1 MTVSAEKLASLITE
15 QRNPRSMNID
25 RLSTREILELIHA
38 EDLYAYRAIEPA
50 LSAIEQAVNLIEEAF
65 LQEGRLIYVGAGT
78 SGRLGVLDASECP
91 PTFGV
96 DPEMVQGIISGGW
109 KALRRSVEQAEDHP
123 ELGAEAV
130 RDRRVGHRDVVCGIA
145 ASSTTPFVMGALQE
159 AHSLG
164 AKTIFIT
171 CNPNPDGIPDID
183 VVIHLLVG
191 PELITGS
198 TRMKSG
204 TATKMVLNMMTTTA
218 MIRIGKVYQN
228 LMVDLKATCN
238 KLKHRS
244 VRIVTMLTNLPK
256 NQVEQ
261 LLQDANGRV
270 KTALVMHFCGIK
282 RKQAEKLIRKQR
294 GRIQD
299 IIPSGPNPTNA
310 DMPLQID

>member
-25 RLSTREILELIHA
+25 RMSTREILELIHS
-38 EDLYAYRAIEPA
+38 EDLYAYRAVEPA
-50 LSAIEQAVNLIEEAF
+50 LPAIEQAVNLIEEAF

-159 AHSLG
+159 SHNLG

-171 CNPNPDGIPDID
+171 CNPNPDGIHDID

-228 LMVDLKATCN
+228 LMVDLQTTCN

-261 LLQDANGRV
+261 LLQDAKGSV

-282 RKQAEKLIRKQR
+282 RKQAEKLIHKKR

-299 IIPSGPNPTNA
+299 IIPSGLSPSNTN
-310 DMPLQID
+310 MPFPMD